1 MQPPF
6 IAVWAAC
13 YGLCLGCAA
22 GALWG
27 VQAVLEAEP
36 QMRYSAALSS
46 AAGFLVLLAL
56 MLAAATGFL
65 AQWLIH
71 AYFKPLRRLA
81 QDVRLIA
88 GSNPALR
95 TQADGVAAALGL
107 AQAANLLAEQ
117 REGALKDLEAR
128 VAAAHSDLDEEK
140 NRLAALMSELAQSVL
155 VCNAE
160 GRILLYNQRARELFT
175 GNSGDPSSGMS
186 APAYIGL
193 GRSLFSLIERDL
205 FIHAVEQL
213 EFRIAQGESRP
224 VTTIMMPMGTARLL
238 RARMAPVMAA
248 TNHANGVPPLAMA
261 GYVLLL
267 EDVSVQ
273 VAHGEQRDYLQQR
286 LLEDT
291 RAALATIRAA
301 VENILNFPDALEVQ
315 RHRFAVIIDEE
326 ARRLGAELERAT
338 LAHTEFV
345 SSHWQPELIRLV
357 DLVQVI
363 RRRIESQCGVT
374 TRAADGDTDAW
385 VHVDSYTLML
395 AVCHLACRLREACA
409 IHEVRF
415 RVSVAARHV
424 HLDMAWTGVR
434 LPAAMVLTWEN
445 AALGCAKGAGA
456 LTLREAL
463 QRHNGEMWYQHGPA
477 LEDSMFRI
485 LLPLAAPGRPSALH
499 PLRNERPE
507 YYDFDLF
514 NPPGRTRAFDEL
526 PLQELI
532 YTAFDTETTGLE
544 PSAGDEI
551 ISVGGVR
558 IVNGRLLTAE
568 TFDQLVNPQRPITP
582 ASAKIHGIRSEMLH
596 GQPTIVPVVAAFHRF
611 CEDTV
616 LVGHNAAFDLRFFQ
630 LQEEATGVR
639 FTQPLLDTLLLSAAL
654 HGDVESHTLEAI
666 AERFGINV
674 AGRHTAL
681 GDALLTGEIF
691 LKMIPLLTARGIVTL
706 RQARETSQRTFY
718 ARIHY

>member
-1 MQPPF
+1 MKAPL

-13 YGLCLGCAA
+13 YGLCCACAA
-22 GALWG
+22 GALWA
-27 VQAVLEAEP
+27 VQAALEPEP
-36 QMRYSAALSS
+36 QMRFSAALSS

-71 AYFKPLRRLA
+71 VYFKPLRRLA
-81 QDVRLIA
+81 EDVRLIA

-95 TQADGVAAALGL
+95 TQADGAAELRGL
-107 AQAANLLAEQ
+107 AQAVNLLAEQ
-117 REGALKDLEAR
+117 RETALNDLDAR
-128 VAAAHSDLDEEK
+128 VAAAHCDLDQEK

-155 VCNAE
+155 VCTAE

-175 GNSGDPSSGMS
+175 GNSGDPSSGKA

-205 FIHAVEQL
+205 FVHAIEQL
-213 EFRIAQGESRP
+213 ELRIAQGESRP
-224 VTTIMMPMGTARLL
+224 VTTIMMPMGAARLL

-248 TNHANGVPPLAMA
+248 TNDAHGVPPLAMA

-286 LLEDT
+286 LIEDT
-291 RAALATIRAA
+291 RAALANIRAA
-301 VENILNFPDALEVQ
+301 VENILNFPHAAEVQ
-315 RHRFAVIIDEE
+315 RHRFAAIIDDE
-326 ARRLGAELERAT
+326 ARRLSAALERAT
-338 LAHTEFV
+338 LAHADFV
-345 SSHWQPELIRLV
+345 SSHWQPEQVRV
-357 DLVQVI
+357 ADLVQVI

-374 TRAADGDTDAW
+374 TRAAGGDTDAW

-409 IHEVRF
+409 VSELRF
-415 RVSVAARHV
+415 GVSVAARHV
-424 HLDMAWTGVR
+424 HLEIAWTGAR
-434 LPAAMVLTWEN
+434 LPAATVLAWET
-445 AALGCAKGAGA
+445 AAPECVSGPGA
-456 LTLREAL
+456 LSLREAL
-463 QRHNGEMWYQHGPA
+463 QRHNGEMWYEHDPA

-485 LLPLAAPGRPSALH
+485 LLPLAVPGRPSALH

-514 NPPGRTRAFDEL
+514 NQPGRTREFDEL
-526 PLQELI
+526 PLQALT

-551 ISVGGVR
+551 ISVGGIR
-558 IVNGRLLTAE
+558 IVNGRLLAAE
-568 TFDQLVNPQRPITP
+568 TFDQLVDPQRPITP
-582 ASAKIHGIRSEMLH
+582 ASEKIHGIRSEMLH
-596 GQPTIVPVVAAFHRF
+596 GQPTIVPVLAAFHRF

-630 LQEEATGVR
+630 LQEEASSVR

-654 HGDVESHTLEAI
+654 HGDFESHTLEAV

-681 GDALLTGEIF
+681 GDAILTGEIF